1 MRGETKVR
9 HTRVSSSPRPRGGAC
24 WGRPWRWGSSGRCR
38 GRRGRP
44 PRCGSR
50 GARGGGGGARCPRR
64 RRRPRRRARRRWGR
78 LGEELREAE
87 GLGGGDERGPVDL
100 GEHAAEELRV
110 GLRLLGRPLHHL
122 QLQRVARH
130 RAPRVRRQHVVRQEP
145 HLPRPR
151 IRPRSP
157 LLLLTPPAA
166 VAAAVAA
173 AAV

>member
-1 MRGETKVR
+1 MEEHVGDAPGDGEAAVG
-9 HTRVSSSPRPRGGAC
+9 VGADE
-24 WGRPWRWGSSGRCR
+24 
-38 GRRGRP
+38 
-44 PRCGSR
+44 
-50 GARGGGGGARCPRR
+50 GALLDVDLEERAVEAAERAALVGGGALGGELGVGG
-64 RRRPRRRARRRWGR
+64 GR

-110 GLRLLGRPLHHL
+110 GLHLLGRPLHHL

-166 VAAAVAA
+166 VAAAAAA